1 MRGIAIVCP
10 EVVTEQML
18 REKVEH
24 LGGTWFQES
33 ASPSGTIERGLSAV
47 YVYPPVPVNFTIFD
61 SNQMV
66 ELRRLIGSEPMSY
79 VELGLGRDTGSTR
92 LGYEVAASM
101 IADWDGVIE
110 EGNGSFSRAPGASHP

>member
-1 MRGIAIVCP
+1 MRGMAIVCP
-10 EVVTEQML
+10 NLVSEKIL

-33 ASPSGTIERGLSAV
+33 ESPSGTIERGSSAV

-61 SNQMV
+61 SNQLS
-66 ELRRLIGSEPMSY
+66 ELRRLIGNEPMTY
-79 VELGLGRDTGSTR
+79 IELGLGKDPGSIR

-101 IADWDGVIE
+101 IMDWGGVVE
-110 EGNGSFSRAPGASHP
+110 KGNGSFSSASGP